1 MSTLTALA
9 PPTDSESARR
19 WRRVGGAFCL
29 VAAPAA
35 VLVSSST
42 FPDGGAF
49 SFAMMRL
56 GFMLFFGA
64 ILTLYGML
72 APAAGRTA
80 LVGAALAMGGLATGV
95 ALSTAN
101 HYEWYLRGGGVDA
114 QIAGLIESALDQSG
128 LYLFQVF
135 LPVHGFAFP
144 IGMLVLAIGL
154 FMCRTV
160 PRPVALLIGLAALL
174 FPLGRVP
181 MFQPV
186 MVASDAAYLLAFGAL
201 AYRRIWGSPAA
212 AEAVSPAAMEG
223 ASQGAQ

>member
-1 MSTLTALA
+1 
-9 PPTDSESARR
+9 
-19 WRRVGGAFCL
+19 
-29 VAAPAA
+29 
-35 VLVSSST
+35 
-42 FPDGGAF
+42 
-49 SFAMMRL
+49 
-56 GFMLFFGA
+56 MLFFGA

-114 QIAGLIESALDQSG
+114 QVASVMTSALEQSG
-128 LYLFQVF
+128 LYMFQVF

-154 FMCRTV
+154 FVCRAV
-160 PRPVALLIGLAALL
+160 PRPVALLICVAALL

-186 MVASDAAYLLAFGAL
+186 MMASDAAYLLAFGAL
-201 AYRRIWGSPAA
+201 AYRRIWGAQAA
-212 AEAVSPAAMEG
+212 AAAALPTAIEEV
-223 ASQGAQ
+223 SQGAQ